1 MHGCRVDG
9 AARQAAAPHGATAVA
24 EHARETVLHAGAL
37 AALVRPR
44 CGLPPRGRG
53 RLPALETCSPRPR
66 LAVAAAPTRRRRRAQ
81 DKPGVLVQVRRR
93 GHAPREVAAARV
105 SAETGAPAVGAAV
118 GDGWRAQRLGAEA
131 AREAGAGVGAQGEAV
146 LRVPEVALE
155 RRRASV
161 AGVVED
167 DGAAGLRAAI
177 GRRAELHVQ
186 IAHPARRRRGV
197 VAVDAIKA

>member
-1 MHGCRVDG
+1 
-9 AARQAAAPHGATAVA
+9 
-24 EHARETVLHAGAL
+24 
-37 AALVRPR
+37 
-44 CGLPPRGRG
+44 
-53 RLPALETCSPRPR
+53 
-66 LAVAAAPTRRRRRAQ
+66 
-81 DKPGVLVQVRRR
+81 
-93 GHAPREVAAARV
+93 
-105 SAETGAPAVGAAV
+105 
-118 GDGWRAQRLGAEA
+118 
-131 AREAGAGVGAQGEAV
+131 
-146 LRVPEVALE
+146 VPEVALE